1 MSTATMFARLLL
13 AVVFAVAGSAKLV
26 NPEAVAT
33 AVREFGVPRVLV
45 RPVARA
51 LPVIELALAIS
62 LVVAATALWAGI
74 ASIVLLA
81 LFTSAM
87 AISLARGRRPDCRCF
102 GQVQSSPIGARSVIR
117 NVFLAGVAGFVV
129 WSTAQ
134 YGALGIGEWLSRLT
148 AIQLVVGGCV
158 TGFVA
163 LESVQVWFL
172 LNLAREQGR
181 LHLRLDAL
189 DQAAASNTPE
199 RAGAGP
205 AIGSAAPEFELPG
218 LFGETLTLQS
228 LRAEGRP
235 VLLVF
240 SDPHCGPCAQLMPA
254 IAQWQDE
261 HTDALTIAIVSR
273 GDPTENRNKAAADG
287 VRRVL
292 IQHDNEVADR
302 FSVSGTP
309 TGVLVRADGTIGA
322 PLAPGPDAISALV
335 ASATRPRPADPPP
348 APAIG
353 TTAPGFELPDIEG
366 TPTALHRFRG
376 RQLLLLFWNPH
387 CRFCALMLE
396 DLRAWESTGFVAAPQ
411 LVVISTGSLAENRAL
426 NLSSPVLSDPDNSV
440 AARFGARG
448 TPMALLVSPIGTI
461 ESGLAAGAEAVF
473 DLVRNLPLTSSKVR
487 RT

>member
-33 AVREFGVPRVLV
+33 AVREFGVPRTLV

-51 LPVIELALAIS
+51 LPVIELALAVS
-62 LVVAATALWAGI
+62 LVLAATALWAGI
-74 ASIVLLA
+74 ASLVLLG

-102 GQVQSSPIGARSVIR
+102 GQVHSSPIGATSIVR

-129 WSTAQ
+129 WGTAR
-134 YGALGIGEWLSRLT
+134 YGALGVGEWLSGLT
-148 AIQLVVGGCV
+148 AIQLIVGGCV
-158 TGFVA
+158 AGFVA

-189 DQAAASNTPE
+189 EAHFTSNTIA
-199 RAGAGP
+199 RSGAGP
-205 AIGSAAPEFELPG
+205 AIGSAAPDFELPG
-218 LFGETLTLQS
+218 VFGETLTLRS

-235 VLLVF
+235 VLLLF
-240 SDPHCGPCAQLMPA
+240 SDPHCGPCTQLMPA

-261 HTDALTIAIVSR
+261 HSDVLTVAIVSR
-273 GDPTENRNKAAADG
+273 GDPTENRTKAAADG

-292 IQHDNEVADR
+292 IQDDNEVADR

-309 TGVLVRADGTIGA
+309 TGVLVLADGTIGA
-322 PLAPGPDAISALV
+322 PLAPGAEAITALV
-335 ASATRPRPADPPP
+335 ASAIQPRPADPPS

-353 TTAPGFELPDIEG
+353 TAAPGFELPDIDG
-366 TPTALHRFRG
+366 TLTSLHRFRG
-376 RQLLLLFWNPH
+376 RRVLLLFWNPH
-387 CRFCALMLE
+387 CRFCALMFD

-411 LVVISTGSLAENRAL
+411 LVVISTGSLDENRAL
-426 NLSSPVLSDPDNSV
+426 DLTSPVLSDPGNSV
-440 AARFGARG
+440 AARYGARG
-448 TPMALLVSPIGTI
+448 TPMALLVSPAGSI

-473 DLVRNLPLTSSKVR
+473 DLVRNLPLTLSNVR
-487 RT
+487 KT